1 MPSFIEKIQAK
12 LELFRLEQRYTR
24 NRHRRSAFISN
35 AIYVD
40 GEYIYQT
47 PNTTGSSTNSS
58 STTTSS
64 PVEEPNRRHS
74 AIVEG
79 PRIRYNMEPQTPAQ
93 KKRLNRFSSM
103 PGFGS
108 SSKSSSRDWRPDV
121 VDVNEVR

>member
-1 MPSFIEKIQAK
+1 MPSIIEKIQAK

-58 STTTSS
+58 STAASS
-64 PVEEPNRRHS
+64 PVEQSTRRQSIEEHS
-74 AIVEG
+74 
-79 PRIRYNMEPQTPAQ
+79 RYSDPQTPTQ
-93 KKRLNRFSSM
+93 KKRLSRFSTM

-108 SSKSSSRDWRPDV
+108 SSTRSREWRPSTFDV
-121 VDVNEVR
+121 REAR